1 MLGSGSVQPLLFPG
15 HFRCI
20 LVPMHCSCDG
30 HDRAE
35 MYVLDECA
43 EAGSLVYKCPV
54 CGRSERLVGRASNV
68 QVERIGPPEELRA
81 AAPLTD
87 PPPVPILPD
96 VTLGATLDAIGRWWD
111 GGAGVRSCINSIREW
126 WDGGEWLVA
135 FLETS
140 SEEDHPGGR
149 PVIPVR
155 PKLIRKSVSLDHDRA
170 ELRVGEG
177 PPIPF
182 SDAQVFVFRH
192 RRVQGETGWRGTSS
206 QRLEDG
212 PMWTFEVFVRCGD
225 RKFIVAEFGTRS
237 GAEKCAK
244 ELREELSCAGDYDL

>member
-1 MLGSGSVQPLLFPG
+1 
-15 HFRCI
+15 
-20 LVPMHCSCDG
+20 
-30 HDRAE
+30 
-35 MYVLDECA
+35 MYVLDACC
-43 EAGSLVYKCPV
+43 EAGTLVYKCPV
-54 CGRSERLVGRASNV
+54 CGRLERQVGRASNAK
-68 QVERIGPPEELRA
+68 VERIGPPEELRA

-87 PPPVPILPD
+87 PPPAPILPD
-96 VTLGATLDAIGRWWD
+96 VSLGAMLEAISRWWD
-111 GGAGVRSCINSIREW
+111 GGEG
-126 WDGGEWLVA
+126 LVA

-140 SEEDHPGGR
+140 SEDDDPGGR

-192 RRVQGETGWRGTSS
+192 RRIQGETGWRGTSS

-212 PMWTFEVFVRCGD
+212 PTWTFEVFVRCGD

-244 ELREELSCAGDYDL
+244 ELREELSCAGDCDP